1 MKILVIN
8 CGSSSLKYQLIDM
21 ENEHV
26 LAKGL
31 VERIG
36 IEGSI
41 LKHESA
47 NKEKEIIKVPMEDHK
62 VALKLVLEALVNEE
76 YGAIASMDEI
86 SAVGH
91 RVVHGGEK
99 FAESCVLTEE
109 VIKALEDC
117 TILQTWLESLL
128 VEKFFLVYRWLLCSI
143 LHSTKQ
149 CQKKHSYTEFLMNIM
164 KNMELENMD
173 STVHLTDL
181 CLFKLL
187 IC

>member
-1 MKILVIN
+1 M
-8 CGSSSLKYQLIDM
+8 KYQLIDM

-117 TILQTWLESLL
+117 IELAPLHNPPNLIGISACREILSDVPMVAVFDTAFHQTMPKEA
-128 VEKFFLVYRWLLCSI
+128 FLYGI
-143 LHSTKQ
+143 PYEFTKN
-149 CQKKHSYTEFLMNIM
+149 T
-164 KNMELENMD
+164 ELENMD
-173 STVHLTDL
+173 SMEHLTDL
-181 CLFKLL
+181 CLFRQLL
-187 IC
+187 C

>member
-1 MKILVIN
+1 
-8 CGSSSLKYQLIDM
+8 M

-76 YGAIASMDEI
+76 YGAIASMEEI
-86 SAVGH
+86 GAVGH

-117 TILQTWLESLL
+117 IELAPLHNPPNLIGISACREILPEVPMVASLTTDGIESANFNKTTT
-128 VEKFFLVYRWLLCSI
+128 EKYYTVDGQQI
-143 LHSTKQ
+143 
-149 CQKKHSYTEFLMNIM
+149 QKLQKGLNII
-164 KNMELENMD
+164 KSSD
-173 STVHLTDL
+173 GTTRKVVV
-181 CLFKLL
+181 K
-187 IC
+187 